1 MKELRIVLSFI
12 IILAICMIICA
23 VSAWLVFLAWHNM
36 DAAWSIFFFGTIL
49 LMLVSGRLD

>member
-23 VSAWLVFLAWHNM
+23 VSAWLVFEAWHNM

-49 LMLVSGRLD
+49 LMLVLGRLD